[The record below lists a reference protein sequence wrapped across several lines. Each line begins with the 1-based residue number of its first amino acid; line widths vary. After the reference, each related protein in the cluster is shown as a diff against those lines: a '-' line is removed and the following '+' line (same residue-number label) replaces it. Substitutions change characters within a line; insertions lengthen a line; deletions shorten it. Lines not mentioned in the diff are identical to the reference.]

1 MIQAT
6 AQATNARRAGAMAG
20 LMAFRSDSVER
31 GQVGPPAV
39 NMKIAGEWFIMMV

>member
-20 LMAFRSDSVER
+20 LMAFRSDPFGARSS
-31 GQVGPPAV
+31 GAPG
-39 NMKIAGEWFIMMV
+39 GEHENGR